1 MGVHVP
7 KLFPA
12 LAALILLSACEARIG
27 REGEDGNQTA
37 GTSADG
43 KSEEG
48 TFSID
53 APGFAMEIDIPKAIA
68 DNAEID
74 SDSGILYPG
83 SELSGMHIQASE
95 GGNSG
100 SVELRFTSVDA
111 PDKVAAWY
119 RDPARAADFT
129 VASAAR
135 EGDAIVISG
144 ADKKGGDPFT
154 LRLIAGEGGGTDGR
168 LSLSDRG

>member
-1 MGVHVP
+1 MVP
-7 KLFPA
+7 KFLSA
-12 LAALILLSACEARIG
+12 LAALLLLSACEARIG
-27 REGEDGNQTA
+27 RDDGGKAAEAPAEGQ
-37 GTSADG
+37 
-43 KSEEG
+43 SEEG

-53 APGFAMEIDIPKAIA
+53 APGFAMKIDIPEAIA
-68 DNAEID
+68 NKAEID

-95 GGNSG
+95 GGDRG
-100 SVELRFTSVDA
+100 SVELRFTSADA

-144 ADKKGGDPFT
+144 ADKEGGDPVT
-154 LRLIAGEGGGTDGR
+154 LRLTAREGGGSEGR
-168 LSLSDRG
+168 LSLIDRS